1 MRAEGIG
8 LRVGFRVLVA
18 YAAVPC
24 GCRVWGVG
32 CGVFALVALVLELDA
47 ALLPPLLCVRAFL
60 SLSLSLSVCLSVSVS
75 LICMCALFTLLF
87 DLDAA
92 YPRLGFRVIL

>member
-1 MRAEGIG
+1 M
-8 LRVGFRVLVA
+8 
-18 YAAVPC
+18 
-24 GCRVWGVG
+24 WGVG
-32 CGVFALVALVLELDA
+32 CGLFALVALVLELDA

-60 SLSLSLSVCLSVSVS
+60 SLSLSLSLSVSVS
-75 LICMCALFTLLF
+75 LTCMCALFTLLF

>member
-60 SLSLSLSVCLSVSVS
+60 SLSLSVCLSLS
-75 LICMCALFTLLF
+75 LSPVCVPYSLSCSISTLLIR
-87 DLDAA
+87 A
-92 YPRLGFRVIL
+92 

>member
-60 SLSLSLSVCLSVSVS
+60 SLSLSLSVCLCLSHLYVCLIHS
-75 LICMCALFTLLF
+75 LVRSRRCLSAL
-87 DLDAA
+87 
-92 YPRLGFRVIL
+92 RV